1 MSVRLL
7 KHDHFGSITLID
19 VAGEPTR
26 IRRDTRVASPGL
38 RWLARLAARREAKAL
53 RLLNGL
59 TGVPALLHFDGRTL
73 ERSYIGGL
81 PMHEAKPCDP
91 CWFAAAHRLLKAMRA
106 RGVVHNDLAKEAN
119 WLVTTR
125 GEPAVLDFQL
135 AWATRRRGPLFRL
148 LCREN
153 LRHLLKHKR
162 SYCPAALTPTERR
175 VLARKSWIANAWRAS
190 GKRVYILIAR
200 RLLGWED
207 NEARGR
213 RGTAAQAA
221 ARSDTLAPPGNNSD
235 RP

>member
-7 KHDHFGSITLID
+7 KHDHFGSITLIEAAG
-19 VAGEPTR
+19 VAPR
-26 IRRDTRVASPGL
+26 IRRDTRAASFGL
-38 RWLARLAARREAKAL
+38 RWLARLAARREAHAL
-53 RLLNGL
+53 RLLTGIA
-59 TGVPALLHFDGRTL
+59 GVPTLLHFDGHVL
-73 ERSYIGGL
+73 ERSYIAGR
-81 PMHEAKPCDP
+81 PMHEAQPRDP
-91 CWFAAAHRLLKAMRA
+91 QWFRAAYRLLTAMRS

-200 RLLGWED
+200 GLLGWED